1 MHMFCKKCGKEL
13 EDNVRF
19 CNYCGTEVGSNVVEF
34 KGAFGDKEPEN
45 SESSEPQYKYEY
57 VSPEQV
63 SQKAVEEPVEKDVT
77 INIAGHKING
87 RLIMKIAAIVAAAC
101 FFFPMFTV
109 SCAGVNVG
117 SVSMADLTFGT
128 EDTTQDSYYDYY
140 DSDEEENGTVGMIVF
155 LLAPISAFCICM
167 VKNEGKK
174 KAKLKDIFMLQIVIA
189 IYTLSTVCAKFA
201 SGQEFMSFQFILY
214 YGLEM
219 VILGVYAIVWQ
230 QLIKKFEISVAY
242 ANKAMGLLWSIVWAI
257 LIFKDTVTIKN
268 VIGVVIVIIGTM
280 IVNSEDE

>member
-1 MHMFCKKCGKEL
+1 MILDSNNLGGRKMDLWIRSQDKTKLVKL
-13 EDNVRF
+13 DN
-19 CNYCGTEVGSNVVEF
+19 E
-34 KGAFGDKEPEN
+34 
-45 SESSEPQYKYEY
+45 
-57 VSPEQV
+57 
-63 SQKAVEEPVEKDVT
+63 
-77 INIAGHKING
+77 
-87 RLIMKIAAIVAAAC
+87 
-101 FFFPMFTV
+101 
-109 SCAGVNVG
+109 
-117 SVSMADLTFGT
+117 
-128 EDTTQDSYYDYY
+128 
-140 DSDEEENGTVGMIVF
+140 
-155 LLAPISAFCICM
+155 
-167 VKNEGKK
+167 KK
-174 KAKLKDIFMLQIVIA
+174 KKTKLKDICILQIVIA

-268 VIGVVIVIIGTM
+268 VIGVIIVIIGTM